1 MANWQRIK
9 IEIPKQIKP
18 ADREEVALEI
28 IDFIANRTK
37 RNKDKDGRKFPNYT
51 KEYAKIKGTSRNKVD
66 LTLTGEMLDELKL
79 ISHRSGSLLIGYD
92 RGSDINGKVEGNRL
106 GSYGGSPNPSKARD
120 FLGLREKELED
131 ILMDYVNDR

>member
-79 ISHRSGSLLIGYD
+79 ISHR
-92 RGSDINGKVEGNRL
+92 
-106 GSYGGSPNPSKARD
+106 
-120 FLGLREKELED
+120 
-131 ILMDYVNDR
+131 

>member
-37 RNKDKDGRKFPNYT
+37 RNKDKDGRKFPKYE
-51 KEYAKIKGTSRNKVD
+51 KKYAKIKGTSINKVD

-106 GSYGGSPNPSKARD
+106 GSYGGSPNPDKARD
-120 FLGLREKELED
+120 FLGLREKELQD

>member
-18 ADREEVALEI
+18 ADREQVALEI

-51 KEYAKIKGTSRNKVD
+51 KDYAKIKGTSRSKVD

-79 ISHRSGSLLIGYD
+79 ISHRAGSLLIGYD
-92 RGSDINGKVEGNRL
+92 RGSEINGKVEGNRT
-106 GSYGGSPNPSKARD
+106 GSYGGSPNPDKARD
-120 FLGLREKELED
+120 FLGLRDKELQD

>member
-51 KEYAKIKGTSRNKVD
+51 KDYAKIKGTSRNKVD

>member
-1 MANWQRIK
+1 MTWQRIK
-9 IEIPKQIKP
+9 IEIPKQVKP

-37 RNKDKDGRKFPNYT
+37 RNKDKDGKKFPKYT
-51 KEYAKIKGTSRNKVD
+51 KEYAKIKGTSRSKVD

-92 RGSDINGKVEGNRL
+92 RGDSDLNGKVKGNRL
-106 GSYGGSPNPSKARD
+106 GSYGGTPKTSKARD
-120 FLGLREKELED
+120 FLGIKQKEVEE
-131 ILMDYVNDR
+131 IVMDYLDDR

>member
-51 KEYAKIKGTSRNKVD
+51 KDYAKIKGTSRSNVD

-120 FLGLREKELED
+120 FLGIREKELQD

>member
-37 RNKDKDGRKFPNYT
+37 RNKDKDGRKFSNYT
-51 KEYAKIKGTSRNKVD
+51 KDYAKIKGTSRNKVD

-120 FLGLREKELED
+120 FLGLREKELQD